1 MNNDMFFMT
10 ATLFMAIIVVSSVR
24 IVIEREQD
32 LDFGK
37 HFRPKEHF
45 FYERCSVCGKR
56 LKHYR
61 WFWGNG
67 DFMGC
72 DVDYNGNTKW
82 YCKDCNDE
90 LEKNTV
96 YTYPTIE

>member
-1 MNNDMFFMT
+1 MNDYVLLT
-10 ATLFMAIIVVSSVR
+10 TILLFMGIVVKSGISFV
-24 IVIEREQD
+24 VEKEQD

-37 HFRPKEHF
+37 HFRPKEHL
-45 FYERCSVCGKR
+45 FYERCSVCGKK

-61 WFWGNG
+61 WFWGAG
-67 DFMGC
+67 DCMSC
-72 DVDYNGNTKW
+72 EVDYCGNAKW

-96 YTYPTIE
+96 YTYPTI